1 MGRTAVAGPAIYVL
15 VRCSMTLLW
24 PDRMNEMEEVS
35 DAENDIDP
43 IMAPLCPPAG
53 LILGEWT
60 FTLCVTFQSG
70 PPALP
75 SAGGRH

>member
-1 MGRTAVAGPAIYVL
+1 MGSTAVAGPAIYVL

-43 IMAPLCPPAG
+43 IMAPLGRPARF
-53 LILGEWT
+53 LLGK
-60 FTLCVTFQSG
+60 
-70 PPALP
+70 
-75 SAGGRH
+75 